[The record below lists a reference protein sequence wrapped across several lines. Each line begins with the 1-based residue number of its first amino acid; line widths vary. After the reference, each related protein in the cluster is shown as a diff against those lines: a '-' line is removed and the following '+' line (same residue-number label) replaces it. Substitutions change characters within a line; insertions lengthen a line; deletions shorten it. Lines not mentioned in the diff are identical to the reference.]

1 MGGKGII
8 MEDFEKGK
16 KELKKDGVKQP
27 ALGGELK
34 NPQKIKLNLLVA
46 FYMIWRRVLA
56 RRRHKKYITIIKI
69 WMTSWLGK
77 EKSILEK
84 LERKK
89 NCKTYIGV
97 WMHGIGKIKN
107 IPKASGLGDKGC

>member
-56 RRRHKKYITIIKI
+56 RRRHKKYITVIKI

-77 EKSILEK
+77 EKKYLGK
-84 LERKK
+84 AGKK
-89 NCKTYIGV
+89 K
-97 WMHGIGKIKN
+97 KIVKH
-107 IPKASGLGDKGC
+107 I